1 MENDERQ
8 TTVLKLETR
17 NTIKVQQIKIYAVAV
32 EHGGMALRVEN
43 GRKKIKEYY
52 VEIKKGV
59 RLTPEITITLNAIS
73 ENRVAQV
80 SVVHA
85 QKMRPEILGARNS
98 LLQLTRSKGQQ
109 IIVGGGVGVITI
121 KNINNTRCAIWVAHK
136 DSHTERVM
144 VIGESPINVLPH
156 VKMRFLGVL
165 ADNNNEASIQIIAPS
180 ELNIDRHEVYISR
193 EYDIDVLR
201 AKTTISRK
209 YKDRD
214 ERRRTG

>member
-1 MENDERQ
+1 MANDERQ

-17 NTIKVQQIKIYAVAV
+17 NTIKIQQIKIYAVAV
-32 EHGGMALRVEN
+32 EHGGLALRITN
-43 GRKKIKEYY
+43 QRKRVKEYY
-52 VEIKKGV
+52 VEIKKGI
-59 RLTPEITITLNAIS
+59 RITPEITITLNGIS
-73 ENRVAQV
+73 DDRVAQV
-80 SVVHA
+80 TVVHTA
-85 QKMRPEILGARNS
+85 HMRPEILGARNGV
-98 LLQLTRSKGQQ
+98 LEFTRSKGQQ

-121 KNINNTRCAIWVAHK
+121 KNINPTRCAIWVAHK
-136 DSHTERVM
+136 DSHTERVL
-144 VIGESPINVLPH
+144 VLGEAPINVLPH

-165 ADNNNEASIQIIAPS
+165 AANHNEAGIQVIAPI

-209 YKDRD
+209 YRDRD